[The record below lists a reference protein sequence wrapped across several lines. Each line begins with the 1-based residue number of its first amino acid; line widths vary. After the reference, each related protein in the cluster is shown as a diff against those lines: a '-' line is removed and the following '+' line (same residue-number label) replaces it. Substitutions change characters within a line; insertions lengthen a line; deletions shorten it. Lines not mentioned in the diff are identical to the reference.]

1 MKNRDE
7 IEKEILKQM
16 KEIKER
22 VKKDSTTVPYDKETA
37 RSAIQEF
44 LSLHPEKEKFLA
56 KLKSKM
62 EDTPN

>member
-44 LSLHPEKEKFLA
+44 LS
-56 KLKSKM
+56 
-62 EDTPN
+62 